1 MHTIIFTLYY
11 LNNVATIHCTV
22 FLLRSTLVYV
32 IYYLSTPIHCTDFVL
47 RSTLVYVIWPINP
60 HPLHWFC
67 TQEHLSL
74 YFTAY
79 QTIKVSLRARSRSE
93 SINGM
98 RCMNCTVYNGVNF
111 PRGVWIALFTMG
123 WIFVGWMWWSE
134 CGHIELLIFTIMWCE
149 ECDYDGCDAF
159 NTN

>member
-11 LNNVATIHCTV
+11 LNNIATIHCTDFV
-22 FLLRSTLVYV
+22 LRSTLVYV

-98 RCMNCTVYNGVNF
+98 RWVYELHCLQWGEFSERCMNCTVYNGVNLRGMDVVVRVWSYWTF
-111 PRGVWIALFTMG
+111 NIYYNVTWGVWL
-123 WIFVGWMWWSE
+123 WWMW
-134 CGHIELLIFTIMWCE
+134 CF
-149 ECDYDGCDAF
+149 
-159 NTN
+159 